1 MKPLCC
7 IFTFPWTLALYWP
20 VPGSATSH
28 LLLQLKRSS
37 YSNNMPPILPAPQRR
52 LLGLIA
58 FLVLSLTVY
67 SALYN
72 LSSQP
77 TPSPSSAVDSLAG
90 EGLLPSE
97 WAEQKDDRG
106 YFASKGNLLNQ
117 WSVLLSDLFLLAGS
131 SSGQHECCWVG
142 GRSHSKQRHPN
153 PNPFNL

>member
-1 MKPLCC
+1 MLYLCVSVD
-7 IFTFPWTLALYWP
+7 FRFVLARP
-20 VPGSATSH
+20 FRAVCDVTTCSFSPNGHRTAT
-28 LLLQLKRSS
+28 
-37 YSNNMPPILPAPQRR
+37 NMPPILPAPQRR

-67 SALYN
+67 SALYD

-106 YFASKGNLLNQ
+106 YFASKGNVLNQ
-117 WSVLLSDLFLLAGS
+117 WSVPLSELFLLAGS
-131 SSGQHECCWVG
+131 SSGQHG
-142 GRSHSKQRHPN
+142 
-153 PNPFNL
+153 